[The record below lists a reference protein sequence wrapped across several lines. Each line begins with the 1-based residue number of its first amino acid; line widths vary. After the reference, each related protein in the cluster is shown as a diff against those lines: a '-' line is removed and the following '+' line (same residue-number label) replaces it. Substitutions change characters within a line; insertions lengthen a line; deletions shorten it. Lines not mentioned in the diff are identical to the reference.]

1 MRNILKIFSSDV
13 KSIVRHFFAAVIVVA
28 ITIIPALYAWFNI
41 YANGDP
47 YANTG
52 NISVAVASEDTGYN
66 GINKGE
72 AIIDNLK
79 KSDSINWVF
88 PGSAEAAKK
97 GVDSGKYY
105 AAIIINENFSR
116 NMYSLK
122 SALEDDGAEISY
134 YENGKKNAVANKIT
148 ETAAETVEHNIQV
161 EYLKVLFET
170 VLKQSQELG
179 NGIDDK
185 QTAESFAAQLT
196 ELSGNLRGYGSS
208 IGNFIAD
215 SNSVSYVLSGIAD
228 GSSAASSS
236 LKDSEGKIN
245 NTRTA
250 ISNAEASVVRLSE
263 GIDSKLAEI
272 EEDLNSVGDALDR
285 ISSDEALQGSI
296 EKRNEIVDS
305 AINAA
310 AQLQAHLESLRAT
323 LPKGSDVV
331 GTAYVARTLDALI
344 ERSTELQEQ
353 LRLLHDDESYAE
365 DAAGIV
371 NACSDTVSVMRS
383 LLKDNLTPGV
393 KQALNS
399 LSNLLKLLVP
409 LVDSLG
415 VTLDDIAP
423 VVNSAGDTISY
434 VSSSLARLQSLLTRA
449 ADGIDELIAKINDGI
464 ADERV
469 QTIAAVLNGNAEK
482 YAEFLSSPVDVV
494 SKSVYPVE
502 NYGSAMTP
510 FYSVLAIWVGGV
522 MLVAIIKVEVE
533 PKNLTR
539 VSENQK
545 FWGRGLLFFLLG
557 QAQAAIIILGD
568 VFILHCQCENLFLF
582 WLSAAVTSF
591 VFISLI
597 YSLTLS
603 FGDLGKAIVV
613 VIMVVQIAGSS
624 GSYPIEILPNIFS
637 AIYRFF
643 PFPYAINAMRETI
656 CGMYGFAYWIYIG
669 ELLIFG
675 VVGLLI
681 GLVAR
686 KPFIRLNRF
695 VELEMENTGVL

>member
-66 GINKGE
+66 GINKGK

-170 VLKQSQELG
+170 VLKRSQELG

-208 IGNFIAD
+208 IGSFIAD

-568 VFILHCQCENLFLF
+568 VFFLHCQCENLFLF

-624 GSYPIEILPNIFS
+624 GSYPIEILPNIFG
-637 AIYRFF
+637 AIYCFF

-656 CGMYGFAYWIYIG
+656 CGMYGFDYWIYIG

>member
-66 GINKGE
+66 GINKGK

-208 IGNFIAD
+208 IGSFIAD

-568 VFILHCQCENLFLF
+568 VFFLHCQCENLFLF

-656 CGMYGFAYWIYIG
+656 CGMYGFDYWIYIG